1 MSQTEEEK
9 TEAFIEFLAKDVR
22 RRMEAIAKTILGEAQ
37 ISEDQS
43 PPEDIS
49 GEDDIKV
56 NEEVAWLH

>member
-37 ISEDQS
+37 ISEDQI

-56 NEEVAWLH
+56 NEEVA